1 MKLNII
7 VKEVLKNLSNQK
19 RKEEEQDIKKNI
31 DKNLDINLPNPIYTN
46 YKSIIKNKWK
56 CSIKRRI
63 WNISIN
69 KLL

>member
-7 VKEVLKNLSNQK
+7 MKEVLKNLSNQK
-19 RKEEEQDIKKNI
+19 RKEEEQDTKNI
-31 DKNLDINLPNPIYTN
+31 DKNLGVNLPNPIYTN